1 MSDKPEKFYILSE
14 DTINDFMDV
23 FNTKSFPLD
32 VKFEFIGNSKQKKLI
47 VVSRIADENNFL
59 YEKDVKVSINEALMD
74 SFDEKIRTILIE
86 QEIDKIGIDLKTG
99 KIKFLKLDV
108 EFSAS
113 SGLVQKYG
121 LDEVAKANGIEFLA
135 SEQKQDMD
143 SDFIV

>member
-23 FNTKSFPLD
+23 FNTKSFPVD

-47 VVSRIADENNFL
+47 VVSKIAEENNFL

-99 KIKFLKLDV
+99 KIKLLPLEVKF
-108 EFSAS
+108 EAS
-113 SGLVQKYG
+113 TGLVQKYG

-135 SEQKQDMD
+135 IEQKQDMD

>member
-14 DTINDFMDV
+14 DTINDFMEV
-23 FNTKSFPLD
+23 FDMKSFPVD

-47 VVSRIADENNFL
+47 AITKIAEDANFL
-59 YEKDVKVSINEALMD
+59 YDKDVKVSINEALMD
-74 SFDEKIRTILIE
+74 SFDEDVRTILIE

-121 LDEVAKANGIEFLA
+121 LDAVAKANGIEFLVI
-135 SEQKQDMD
+135 EQKQDMD
-143 SDFIV
+143 ADFIV

>member
-14 DTINDFMDV
+14 DTINDFMEV
-23 FNTKSFPLD
+23 FDTKSFPVD

-47 VVSRIADENNFL
+47 AITKIAEDANFL
-59 YEKDVKVSINEALMD
+59 YDKDVKVSINEALMD
-74 SFDEKIRTILIE
+74 SFDEEVRTILIE

-113 SGLVQKYG
+113 SGLINKYS
-121 LDEVAKANGIEFLA
+121 LEKVAIANGVEYLA
-135 SEQKQDMD
+135 IEQKQDMD
-143 SDFIV
+143 ADFIV